1 MGRSCSQDTP
11 GVKRPRQV
19 VMFRKIF
26 FPQTIHIK
34 DNLFNKNIT
43 LINHYP
49 EPTLI
54 VDGLIESGR
63 LLRLIW
69 YTGIKKLISKNE
81 KIKTILILGVGG
93 GSNVRLVSKLYP
105 KAQITAVEIDPQ
117 MVEIANNYFGL
128 TKIKN
133 LDLITTDAVKYVN
146 DLSREAL
153 AKWDLVLVDCFV
165 GKNIP
170 TNVQDLGFLKK
181 LSQHSRH
188 LLINRIWYNEHHF
201 ETVFFLRKM
210 NTYFTCLKVHT
221 PTNII
226 VKLI

>member
-1 MGRSCSQDTP
+1 
-11 GVKRPRQV
+11 
-19 VMFRKIF
+19 MFRKIF
-26 FPQTIHIK
+26 FPKTIQIK

-43 LINHYP
+43 LIDHYP

-63 LLRLIW
+63 LLRQIW
-69 YTGIKKLISKNE
+69 RTGISKLVPKKEVVKS
-81 KIKTILILGVGG
+81 ILILGVGG

-105 KAQITAVEIDPQ
+105 QAKITAVEIDPQ
-117 MVEIANNYFGL
+117 MVELASIYFGL
-128 TKIKN
+128 SKIKN
-133 LDLITTDAVKYVN
+133 LKLITQDAIAFVN
-146 DLSREAL
+146 NLDKETY
-153 AKWDLVLVDCFV
+153 DLVLVDCFV

-170 TNVQDLGFLKK
+170 DNVQDLGFLKK
-181 LSQHSRH
+181 LSLHSKH

-201 ETVFFLRKM
+201 ETIFFLRKM
-210 NTYFTCLKVHT
+210 SSYFTCIKVHT

>member
-1 MGRSCSQDTP
+1 ML
-11 GVKRPRQV
+11 
-19 VMFRKIF
+19 RKIL
-26 FPQTIHIK
+26 FPQTIKIR
-34 DNLFNKNIT
+34 DNFYNKNIT

-63 LLRLIW
+63 LLRQIW
-69 YTGIKKLISKNE
+69 HTGISKLVPKKE
-81 KIKTILILGVGG
+81 TIKTILVLGVGG
-93 GSNVRLVSKLYP
+93 GSNVRLISKLYP
-105 KAQITAVEIDPQ
+105 QAKITAVEIDPQ
-117 MVEIANNYFGL
+117 MVEIAKTYFGL
-128 TKIKN
+128 SKIKN
-133 LDLITTDAVKYVN
+133 LNLITADAIKYVQ
-146 DLSREAL
+146 DLE
-153 AKWDLVLVDCFV
+153 KQTYDLVLVDCFV

-170 TNVQDLGFLKK
+170 DNVQDLGFLKK
-181 LSQHSRH
+181 LKQHSKH

-210 NTYFTCLKVHT
+210 SLYFTCIKVHT